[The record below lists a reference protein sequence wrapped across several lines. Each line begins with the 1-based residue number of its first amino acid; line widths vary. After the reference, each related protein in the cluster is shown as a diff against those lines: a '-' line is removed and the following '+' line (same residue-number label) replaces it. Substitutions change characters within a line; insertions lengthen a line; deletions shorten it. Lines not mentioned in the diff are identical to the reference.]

1 MFRDAAILVG
11 RCRAAK
17 GENSRARAVL
27 VWQGK
32 TAILVRKIPL
42 KSPQAAEAS
51 MLQVANAPCSW
62 GIIENIEGERYDYAR
77 VLDEIAAS
85 GYAGTELGDWGF
97 MPTDPTVLRGEL
109 DRRGLKMLGSWVNV
123 NFQDKNRH
131 EESTEACVRTAKLLA
146 AVGGPDALVV
156 LGPDP
161 YTDPMRSSNSGRI
174 SPAMSLDEDG
184 WRVFAQ
190 GTDYTARRVR
200 DETGLRSVLH
210 HHTGTWIETPAETER
225 LMDMTDGESVG
236 LVFDT
241 GHWAFGGG
249 DPLAGIRQFAD
260 RIWYVHFKD
269 HDPAVHVQSR
279 IQEWDGPQS
288 VGKGI
293 FPELGQGDVDFPGVL
308 AALNEI
314 GYDGWIVVE
323 QDVLP
328 GLGRPLESAKR
339 NREYLRSIGL

>member
-1 MFRDAAILVG
+1 MI
-11 RCRAAK
+11 
-17 GENSRARAVL
+17 
-27 VWQGK
+27 
-32 TAILVRKIPL
+32 
-42 KSPQAAEAS
+42 
-51 MLQVANAPCSW
+51 QVANAPCSW

-97 MPTDPTVLRGEL
+97 MPTDPAALRTEL
-109 DRRGLKMLGSWVNV
+109 DQRGLKMLGSWVNV
-123 NFQDKNRH
+123 NFQDRDRH
-131 EESTEACVRTAKLLA
+131 EESTEACLRTAKLLA
-146 AVGGPDALVV
+146 VVGGSEALVV

-161 YTDPMRSSNSGRI
+161 YTNPMRSLNSGRI
-174 SPAMSLDEDG
+174 TAAMSLDEEG
-184 WRVFAQ
+184 WRVFAE
-190 GTDYTARRVR
+190 GTDHAARRVM

-225 LMDMTDGESVG
+225 LLDMTDGDIVG

-249 DPLAGIRQFAD
+249 DPLTGIRQFAD

-269 HDPAVHVQSR
+269 HDPAVHEQSR
-279 IQEWDGPQS
+279 MQRWDGPQS

-293 FPELGQGDVDFPGVL
+293 FPELGRGDVDFPSVL
-308 AALNEI
+308 VELEKI
-314 GYDGWIVVE
+314 GYDSWIVVE

-328 GLGRPLESAKR
+328 GMGAPLESAQR